1 MKTITIIQRLRSG
14 FLLLYVAAILGAVV
28 VAWHGWRLAVA
39 ELAAET
45 LRRQV
50 GVTVERIR
58 YATLQMGDALRGV
71 MLDPRSEV
79 DRRRKHEADGDLNRA
94 IGELR
99 PLLRAQPDLLRAL
112 EAVGDYD
119 TGTLN
124 PMEDRLLQLATEDP
138 AKARVDYAEIYL
150 PARRIQDQAL
160 NELIS
165 RAERL
170 AITTN
175 LEWRRLTISGAVV
188 VALLGVLGL

>member
-58 YATLQMGDALRGV
+58 HATLQMGDALRGV

-79 DRRRKHEADGDLNRA
+79 DRRRKHEADSDLNRA

-124 PMEDRLLQLATEDP
+124 PIEDRLLQLASEDP

-150 PARRIQDQAL
+150 PARR
-160 NELIS
+160 
-165 RAERL
+165 
-170 AITTN
+170 
-175 LEWRRLTISGAVV
+175 
-188 VALLGVLGL
+188 